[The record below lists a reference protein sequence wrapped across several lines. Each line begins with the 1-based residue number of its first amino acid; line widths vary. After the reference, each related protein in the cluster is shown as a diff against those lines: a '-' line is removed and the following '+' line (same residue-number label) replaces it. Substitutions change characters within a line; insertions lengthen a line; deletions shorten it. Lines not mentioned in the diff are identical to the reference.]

1 MRILVVD
8 DNKEG
13 RYLLETMLKGN
24 GFEVVTTTN
33 GAEAL
38 EKLRTEGLDM
48 IIADILMPVM
58 DGFRLCREY
67 KEDEKLKDIPFVFY
81 TATYTDAK
89 DEELALKVGADKFIR
104 KPAEPEEFIKII
116 QGVIR
121 DAEEGRVGQQKPV
134 VEEEK
139 EVFKLYSERLVNKL
153 EKKMLDLEDEITRRR
168 KIEEQLRSSLADR
181 ETLLKELHHRV
192 KNNMQV
198 ISSLLNLQSKYVKDE
213 QMSTIFVESQNRI
226 RLIALLHEKLYES
239 KDLARI
245 HFGEYIRS
253 LVAYLFS
260 IYRVNRDVV
269 KVEINTEDIFLD
281 IATAIPC
288 ALIIN
293 ELVSNSLKHAFPDN
307 REGEIH
313 VDFYYRK
320 DNEFI
325 LVVSDNG
332 IGFPELDFRDTKTM
346 GFQLVT
352 TLVDQLQGTIE
363 LDRNGETTFRI
374 IFKKPE

>member
-281 IATAIPC
+281 IATAMPC